1 MYASYSLLQFYFRWG
16 QKNCHH
22 PNGIDQDLSHG
33 QQIGKQDSSWEN
45 SDPHSDHNEKKFI
58 ARNEP
63 TVKIIDLVEIIEL
76 LASDD
81 DDDQADQWSG
91 APFRLVRREINCF

>member
-1 MYASYSLLQFYFRWG
+1 MYASYSLLQFISDEV
-16 QKNCHH
+16 KKIAIIPMASIKICHMDNRSANKTH
-22 PNGIDQDLSHG
+22 HEKIPIRILTIMKRN
-33 QQIGKQDSSWEN
+33 SS
-45 SDPHSDHNEKKFI
+45 
-58 ARNEP
+58 P

-81 DDDQADQWSG
+81 DDDLADQWSG